1 MRLSPLLSVVA
12 AESAGRRELE
22 CQLQFT
28 IRKLHILHKH
38 AAHEIERVNNTS
50 ATVSPAAEVENRRI
64 QSFVMSA
71 KANLNRVRQSA
82 AAAAAEKK
90 KGSEQAA
97 RRPSQYEMDML
108 ESRRHVASLAAAAAL
123 RQGEGDGRAA
133 IDREQAS
140 SRALLTRIYLKN
152 LTQSLQFL
160 KGTTSKH
167 LDERVPFVH

>member
-82 AAAAAEKK
+82 ATAQLQLKRK
-90 KGSEQAA
+90 RDLNRLRGGPHNTKWTCWSPDGTWRRWLLLLRCDKVKGMDEQ
-97 RRPSQYEMDML
+97 P
-108 ESRRHVASLAAAAAL
+108 
-123 RQGEGDGRAA
+123 
-133 IDREQAS
+133 
-140 SRALLTRIYLKN
+140 LTVNKLP
-152 LTQSLQFL
+152 QE
-160 KGTTSKH
+160 H
-167 LDERVPFVH
+167 C